1 MCHVYSPIYI
11 HNTHSLCKVD
21 IKSHATQRLK
31 LGQFLITEKK
41 NTWIIAVVS
50 RRFEVSPA
58 CSLAHDGVPS
68 SHFLQ
73 SVLVAHQ
80 QSGGGKRFD
89 ERETFFF
96 FLIIFFVP
104 HPSPPPHYPTHTCKD
119 LENYSAALQSLPAA
133 ADSSP
138 PPLSSHAV
146 CELRAY
152 ERDTPPPFLCP
163 ALTAERCNLFSAL
176 CPGGGLQI
184 NKGGKFRCRFTWT
197 QADQIWEDDSVI
209 FSVKG

>member
-1 MCHVYSPIYI
+1 MI
-11 HNTHSLCKVD
+11 
-21 IKSHATQRLK
+21 
-31 LGQFLITEKK
+31 
-41 NTWIIAVVS
+41 S
-50 RRFEVSPA
+50 RRFEVLPA

-80 QSGGGKRFD
+80 QSDGGKRFD

-96 FLIIFFVP
+96 FFFK
-104 HPSPPPHYPTHTCKD
+104 SFPPPRYPTHTCKD
-119 LENYSAALQSLPAA
+119 LKNYSAAPQSLPAA

-152 ERDTPPPFLCP
+152 GRDTPPPFLCP
-163 ALTAERCNLFSAL
+163 ALTAERCNLF
-176 CPGGGLQI
+176 P
-184 NKGGKFRCRFTWT
+184 RFTPE
-197 QADQIWEDDSVI
+197 AACKSIREANSLPIHLDAGRSNR
-209 FSVKG
+209 GG